1 MNKKLKQLLYNSC
14 ISRFWALLTDYLLV
28 DDLVEE
34 RIYVFKHCITG
45 ERCKTQS
52 EDLSKAGR
60 RLTLVDSMSTIDCR
74 RRKSTIRKLQKYR
87 LAQKELVSQMMANQ
101 ERSLSWTPSFRAPT
115 SSEDQILSP
124 LCRQSTG
131 SKSDAHLPKIDIQ
144 RTKLPTGVISADVT
158 RRVLSDGTTQVV
170 SSTNVPYSLQTDMV
184 CESLPE
190 RTSVAVKRPRHD
202 VRMSEDR
209 TESSGADVTRAVL
222 SDDTTEVV
230 PSTDVPYS
238 YTDVSDERC
247 KGRTLLVKRSRG
259 DLRMAEEKTK
269 SSKGVI
275 TDDVT
280 RGMLSV
286 DAAQITPS
294 TNVPYSLYTDVVGE
308 RLSQGTSM
316 MVKRPGDDH
325 RINNEAV
332 RVLPVNPKLTVD
344 TGKSTM

>member
-1 MNKKLKQLLYNSC
+1 
-14 ISRFWALLTDYLLV
+14 
-28 DDLVEE
+28 
-34 RIYVFKHCITG
+34 
-45 ERCKTQS
+45 
-52 EDLSKAGR
+52 
-60 RLTLVDSMSTIDCR
+60 
-74 RRKSTIRKLQKYR
+74 
-87 LAQKELVSQMMANQ
+87 MANQ

-170 SSTNVPYSLQTDMV
+170 PSTSVPYSLQTDMV
-184 CESLPE
+184 GEGLPE
-190 RTSVAVKRPRHD
+190 GTSVAVKRPRHD
-202 VRMSEDR
+202 VRMSGR

-222 SDDTTEVV
+222 SYDTTQVV
-230 PSTDVPYS
+230 SCTTVPYS

-247 KGRTLLVKRSRG
+247 KGRTLLVERPRG
-259 DLRMAEEKTK
+259 DPRMAEEKTK

-286 DAAQITPS
+286 DAAQMVPS

-316 MVKRPGDDH
+316 MVKRPGDDR
-325 RINNEAV
+325 RINNEAL